1 MLGDV
6 GDADLLVGWHRA
18 SFRLAVMRSM
28 NIEMKIAIPVLKLS
42 TRRVKSR
49 LKISKQGFILEFVK
63 EEISSNSEVLERSRV
78 SLNIS
83 KEGKE
88 K

>member
-1 MLGDV
+1 
-6 GDADLLVGWHRA
+6 
-18 SFRLAVMRSM
+18 
-28 NIEMKIAIPVLKLS
+28 MKIAIPILKLS

-63 EEISSNSEVLERSRV
+63 EEISSNSEVLERFRV

>member
-1 MLGDV
+1 
-6 GDADLLVGWHRA
+6 
-18 SFRLAVMRSM
+18 
-28 NIEMKIAIPVLKLS
+28 MKIAIPALKLS
-42 TRRVKSR
+42 TRQVKSR

-63 EEISSNSEVLERSRV
+63 EEIPSNSEVLERSRV

>member
-1 MLGDV
+1 
-6 GDADLLVGWHRA
+6 
-18 SFRLAVMRSM
+18 
-28 NIEMKIAIPVLKLS
+28 MKIAIPVLKLS

-63 EEISSNSEVLERSRV
+63 EEISSNNEVLERSRV

>member
-1 MLGDV
+1 
-6 GDADLLVGWHRA
+6 
-18 SFRLAVMRSM
+18 
-28 NIEMKIAIPVLKLS
+28 MKIAIPVLKLS
-42 TRRVKSR
+42 TRWVKSR

>member
-1 MLGDV
+1 
-6 GDADLLVGWHRA
+6 
-18 SFRLAVMRSM
+18 
-28 NIEMKIAIPVLKLS
+28 MKIAIPVLKLS
-42 TRRVKSR
+42 TRQVKSR

>member
-1 MLGDV
+1 
-6 GDADLLVGWHRA
+6 
-18 SFRLAVMRSM
+18 
-28 NIEMKIAIPVLKLS
+28 MKIAIPVLKLS

-49 LKISKQGFILEFVK
+49 LKISKQGFILKFVK